1 MGASHLGD
9 GDPAG
14 APDVAAALGF
24 AHLSCI
30 RDGMRPREAAII
42 PGCARALLSPHHRL
56 GDHIVGEQSARPELA
71 PDNLTDGDLLP
82 SSYPPP
88 PRAWSIPT
96 PRAPA
101 RNAPPSMPTAMSGNA
116 PAPADRLPCST
127 AHPPPMGCAPVGSPG
142 QAVSRSERS
151 QRATARALSLS
162 NPTATKGVGGD
173 REQHHS
179 GKNTERPEPL
189 TGRQGFPQDRGGE
202 DKRH

>member
-42 PGCARALLSPHHRL
+42 PGGARALLSPHHRL

-88 PRAWSIPT
+88 PRAWSVPWPHRGEPAPSPDSGVRRRRCPMPDPRPRPDPSPHWRNTSARAGTYDGKPARVLSFPRVSSIRTLKAPRPMQDPTHPEHVIRHLSETWSIPT

-101 RNAPPSMPTAMSGNA
+101 RNAPPSM
-116 PAPADRLPCST
+116 
-127 AHPPPMGCAPVGSPG
+127 
-142 QAVSRSERS
+142 
-151 QRATARALSLS
+151 
-162 NPTATKGVGGD
+162 
-173 REQHHS
+173 
-179 GKNTERPEPL
+179 
-189 TGRQGFPQDRGGE
+189 
-202 DKRH
+202 